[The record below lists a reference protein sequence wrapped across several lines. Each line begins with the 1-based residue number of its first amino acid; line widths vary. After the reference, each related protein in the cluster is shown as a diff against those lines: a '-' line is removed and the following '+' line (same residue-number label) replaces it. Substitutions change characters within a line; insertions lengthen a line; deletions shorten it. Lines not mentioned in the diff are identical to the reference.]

1 MACSTAL
8 ATSPGLSHQPRSG
21 KGKETEQLTEIATIR
36 FDRSTDEEPEDRS
49 RTEKSEKDG
58 TAGKMIDSV

>member
-8 ATSPGLSHQPRSG
+8 ATSPGLPHQLCPR
-21 KGKETEQLTEIATIR
+21 KGKETEELTEIATIR
-36 FDRSTDEEPEDRS
+36 FDRDTKKGPEDRS

-58 TAGKMIDSV
+58 ITGKMIDSV

>member
-8 ATSPGLSHQPRSG
+8 ATSPGLSHQQRSG
-21 KGKETEQLTEIATIR
+21 TGKEKEELTEIATIG

-58 TAGKMIDSV
+58 IAGKMIDRV